1 MQQQSLSVGEFGR
14 GQKFLRSAQESKV
27 AKSCKRDLQTS
38 DSDQSL
44 EASKLPDVK
53 DQVKRPN
60 GGKKET

>member
-1 MQQQSLSVGEFGR
+1 MFIN
-14 GQKFLRSAQESKV
+14 KKV

-60 GGKKET
+60 AGKKET